1 MKTLKHNNEQN
12 IGELKIGS
20 RILLVDGVSVSFDGF
35 KALNN
40 LSFSIDYGELRCIIG
55 ANGAGKSTMM
65 DVVKQN
71 QMRGMWFLEKL
82 LIYYQWMSQVLLK
95 LE

>member
-1 MKTLKHNNEQN
+1 MVFRDIENEKN
-12 IGELKIGS
+12 IGELRIGN

-65 DVVKQN
+65 DIVTGKQIG
-71 QMRGMWFLEKL
+71 RAH
-82 LIYYQWMSQVLLK
+82 V
-95 LE
+95 